1 MTRQDANRP
10 FGRLLTAMITPFH
23 ADGSL
28 DVDGAKRLATYLVD
42 EQRCDGLVVNGTT
55 GESPTTTDE
64 EKAAVVKAV
73 VEAVGDR
80 ASVVAGAGTYDT
92 AHSVKLIKRMEDAGA
107 HGLLLVTPYYSRPLQ
122 DMLYRHFT
130 TLADAASTPIMLYDI
145 PPRSARELERDT
157 IVKLAAHPRV
167 VAVKDATQRLY
178 DAQRK
183 RVESGLPYY
192 NGVDDINLAAYA
204 SGQVGAVSVI
214 AHLVGKQLT
223 EMFDA
228 HDSGDVARAR
238 QISDDLLPAV
248 WALQDS
254 TQGLCAV
261 KSALAARGLPAGPP
275 RAPLYAA
282 EPETSALIESL
293 LKEAKIS

>member
-28 DVDGAKRLATYLVD
+28 DVEGVKRLATYLVD
-42 EQRCDGLVVNGTT
+42 EQGSDGLVINGTT
-55 GESPTTTDE
+55 GESPTTSDA
-64 EKAAVVKAV
+64 EKVAVVEAV

-80 ASVVAGAGTYDT
+80 AAVVAGAATYDT
-92 AHSVKLIKRMEDAGA
+92 AHSLELIKKTQDAGA

-122 DMLYRHFT
+122 DMLYRHFV
-130 TLADAASTPIMLYDI
+130 TLADAAQLPIMLYDI

-167 VAVKDATQRLY
+167 VAVKDATQRIY

-183 RVESGLPYY
+183 RVESGLAYY

-204 SGQVGAVSVI
+204 SGQVGAVSVV
-214 AHLVGKQLT
+214 AHLIGKHLN

-228 HDSGDVARAR
+228 VDSGDIDTARR
-238 QISDDLLPAV
+238 ISDALLPAV
-248 WALQDS
+248 WALQDA
-254 TQGLCAV
+254 TQGLVAV

-282 EPETSALIESL
+282 EPQTSELIESL